1 VLSPRTPE
9 PIPFSPLLDG
19 KAPGPLHGVD
29 LERAGNS
36 VRDGR
41 MHQVV
46 RQRDEVRERTLEI
59 TFREPGAKA

>member
-1 VLSPRTPE
+1 
-9 PIPFSPLLDG
+9 
-19 KAPGPLHGVD
+19 VD